1 MVAKKS
7 VKMDAATRLA
17 NTRRSL
23 VKRTLEAYAERGV
36 FKGFGAEE
44 SKGEICCRVVWH
56 FFRQFEFHF
65 NPDRDLIRIPVLLP
79 NADAALL
86 TDLKAFIDSRYSV
99 SLPPHRRVDR
109 ERVLIKAARRA
120 GIISLSA
127 EILDGDD
134 VYATKQ
140 LVYVVQ
146 EIFLNFLTSGMYYDY
161 LVENFDLDPDRI

>member
-7 VKMDAATRLA
+7 VKMDAAARLSMTRKD
-17 NTRRSL
+17 L
-23 VKRTLEAYAERGV
+23 VRRTLEGYAERGV

-44 SKGEICCRVVWH
+44 TRGELCCRVIWH

-79 NADAALL
+79 NADIALL
-86 TDLKAFIDSRYSV
+86 NDLKSFIESRYADT
-99 SLPPHRRVDR
+99 LPPHRRVDR
-109 ERVLIKAARRA
+109 ERLLIKASRRM
-120 GIISLSA
+120 GIISLTA

-134 VYATKQ
+134 IYATKQ